1 MTELSYKTR
10 DIISYRTRNILVA
23 AALGLLAVVLTLVYV
38 AHTRKSAQST
48 TAAAPVHVLV
58 AARDIP
64 IGTAGTAL
72 AGSGWL
78 VTKTFQPTDVPAGA
92 ITSLA
97 DVRAEVA
104 IQPTYRG
111 EQLVARRFGTTQQ
124 EGVLSVLKGDYRVVQ
139 LPGDAN
145 QLLAG
150 TIKDGNR
157 VDVVGSVKV
166 PESGQN
172 HYSTIFLRNLLV
184 VSAASKPSSNV
195 GQDTTSIELRVT
207 TSQAERLFW
216 LEKNADWSLLLRPS
230 TKATDPATAPT
241 SAQALLASANGH

>member
-1 MTELSYKTR
+1 MTELTYRTR
-10 DIISYRTRNILVA
+10 DIVSYRTRNILVA
-23 AALGLLAVVLTLVYV
+23 SALALLAVVLTLVYV
-38 AHTRKSAQST
+38 AHARKGVQST
-48 TAAAPVHVLV
+48 SGAPVHVLV

-64 IGTAGTAL
+64 IGTAGSAL
-72 AGSGWL
+72 AGSSWL
-78 VTKTFQPTDVPAGA
+78 VTKTYQHADVPSGA
-92 ITSLA
+92 ITNLA
-97 DVRAEVA
+97 DLKSEVA

-150 TIKDGNR
+150 TLKDGNH

-166 PESGQN
+166 PESGST

-184 VSAASKPSSNV
+184 VSAASKPSSGL
-195 GQDTTSIELRVT
+195 GQDTSIELRVS

-241 SAQALLASANGH
+241 NAQALLQSANGN

>member
-48 TAAAPVHVLV
+48 TAAPVHVLV

-92 ITSLA
+92 VSSLT
-97 DVRAEVA
+97 DLRSEVA

-124 EGVLSVLKGDYRVVQ
+124 EGVLSVLKGNYRVVQ

-157 VDVVGSVKV
+157 VDVVGSIKA
-166 PESGQN
+166 PESGSN

-184 VSAASKPSSNV
+184 VSAASKPSSGV
-195 GQDTTSIELRVT
+195 GQDTSIELRVT